1 MDKHKLSQ
9 KLLVNEDWL
18 RIVSV
23 GCNLK
28 KLSKAC
34 NRYLLKMLNLLVM
47 WKWPARLLFKQ
58 LNIVISA
65 AILLQG
71 LSMRYKFMMTNG
83 QPGDYWHEHFS
94 ADEFC
99 EWVIRTVQGIQY
111 LCCFFWVGSFYCIM
125 CSNSQPEWN
134 WQSHVILLQP

>member
-1 MDKHKLSQ
+1 MPEFVDKHKLSQ
-9 KLLVNEDWL
+9 KLLVDEEWL

-23 GCNLK
+23 GYNLK

-34 NRYLLKMLNLLVM
+34 NRYLVKTLNLLVM
-47 WKWPARLLFKQ
+47 WQWPVKLLFKE
-58 LNIVISA
+58 LNNVISA

-71 LSMRYKFMMTNG
+71 LSMRYKFLMTNG

-99 EWVIRTVQGIQY
+99 EWVIHAVEGIQ
-111 LCCFFWVGSFYCIM
+111 
-125 CSNSQPEWN
+125 
-134 WQSHVILLQP
+134 